1 MLNFD
6 VAIIGG
12 GPAGM
17 AAAIAARNNGAEKV
31 LLIERDSN
39 LGGILPQCIHDGFGT
54 MIMKERLTGPEYAE
68 HFKKLI
74 KSNNIECLFDTMVLD
89 INADLS
95 ITAVNSTQG
104 MLDIQAGAIV
114 LAMGCRERTRP
125 QILIPGSRPAG
136 VYTAGTAQR
145 LVNIEGLLPGRKAV
159 ILGSGDIGLIMARR
173 LTLEGVEVEGV
184 YEILNRPSGLTR
196 NVVQCLEDYN
206 IPLHLSHTITAIKGQ
221 KRVEAVTVCPVDDK
235 LQPLA
240 NRERQIDCDLVVL
253 SVGLIPENE
262 LSEQAGVKLDEITHG
277 PIVDENFAASIDG
290 IFACGNVV
298 NVYDL
303 VDYVTYT
310 GEAAGRGAALFA
322 QGKLPPKNG
331 IVCIPG
337 QNCSFIVPQSIT
349 PARMAEGVNLY
360 LRVRETVTAA
370 RIVVRSGDE
379 IIANK
384 KEKIVKPP
392 EMVVIKL
399 PREKL
404 QHLSPGQSITIDVL
418 QIPDKGGKS
427 DDQA

>member
-1 MLNFD
+1 MMQVD

-17 AAAIAARNNGAEKV
+17 AAALAARENGAGKV

-68 HFKKLI
+68 HFTNLVKQ
-74 KSNNIECLFDTMVLD
+74 NNIECLFNTMV
-89 INADLS
+89 IEISPDLS
-95 ITAVNSTQG
+95 ILAVNSTQG

-125 QILIPGSRPAG
+125 QILIPGSRPSG

-173 LTLEGVEVEGV
+173 LTLEGIEVEGV

-196 NVVQCLEDYN
+196 NVVQCLEDYS

-240 NRERQIDCDLVVL
+240 DRQRHINCDLVVL

-262 LSEQAGVKLDEITHG
+262 LSEQAGVKLDEITRG
-277 PIVDENFAASIDG
+277 PIVDENFVTSIDG

-331 IVCIPG
+331 IACIPG

-349 PARMAEGVNLY
+349 PARIAEGVNLY
-360 LRVRETVTAA
+360 LRVRETLTAA
-370 RIVVRSGDE
+370 RVVVRCGEE
-379 IIANK
+379 IIASK

-418 QIPDKGGKS
+418 QIPSKGVKS
-427 DDQA
+427 DDQV